1 MERRDFAMMLEFL
14 VESSL
19 AVQPS
24 MVEVNLYESIC
35 RCLWS
40 AISGSCVSERDI
52 DELIAG
58 GGHVTSHDVSVTL
71 KDRLTQWRL
80 SSWYLLLVTDF
91 DANIRDCLLNKWVG
105 DVSWIVDGA
114 CRLKVVEVAILGHS
128 LMVNV
133 VALYRHVVARGNG
146 HTHGQSQ
153 AQKWL
158 CAESIRILTDRL
170 EVWLI
175 QENPDDNDDHIN
187 ELLTILTDILLLSAD
202 REIELVSSQTFVN
215 NIINFL
221 YTNLSKISQELVT
234 SKPVDII
241 KWYDCVH
248 LLHSIHLKLKEGS
261 SESLELSQLMQY
273 AWQTLCTT
281 IECVSTYHTQICTS
295 ILLQNNTT
303 DYQRPHVDFT
313 LQMWNFYLNSIRHDM
328 MCNHPTPSHPALS
341 HPTPSHPATIIFTT
355 VVNKTLKLL
364 SSQVINKSHSIN
376 SLMDITTLLL
386 IVSQHLPTIT
396 HPLTDNSCE
405 LNEIIAYCRCLAGH
419 LSSTGS
425 VDENWQD
432 CLPLV
437 EFGIPS
443 VHSHGEKMDELISR
457 LCHLPYTCHQL
468 ILKII
473 MSDNDG
479 LIKKQMVNV
488 SPPLFTSLADILI
501 HCDQLDRL
509 FTQCNVDIFEV
520 DEVSK
525 TAVQWLK
532 ENLCDTIIRLLT
544 DAAVEYAVTSI
555 TGTNDDITNEII
567 LKFFK
572 SFTAA
577 VIDID
582 HQIATVLNHYMT
594 TCTDDGSVS
603 SKFAPIQLVFGQ
615 IFNDVVSIPS
625 ALISSDNALITHWN
639 KFTDIILA
647 FFPPVN
653 QVNQLLMDQHMSHE
667 VVTTIQSLMATLQ
680 DDFTLKYSHH
690 NSLGSPHPSEC
701 CHLDYMILA
710 DSINLHP
717 CGRKAFI
724 TIDNWIKH
732 NKDGLLSLVTSSA
745 NGVESIPTHPL
756 SLSASPIDQFDPVA
770 ACNRLGSKGNF
781 KMILDLFNRTS

>member
-114 CRLKVVEVAILGHS
+114 CRLKVVEVAIIGHS

-146 HTHGQSQ
+146 HTHGHAQ
-153 AQKWL
+153 AQQWL
-158 CAESIRILTDRL
+158 CAESIRIMTDRL

-328 MCNHPTPSHPALS
+328 MSCNHHTPSNLTPSHPTPSHPTPSHPTPS

-364 SSQVINKSHSIN
+364 SSQVINKSHSIK
-376 SLMDITTLLL
+376 
-386 IVSQHLPTIT
+386 
-396 HPLTDNSCE
+396 
-405 LNEIIAYCRCLAGH
+405 
-419 LSSTGS
+419 S
-425 VDENWQD
+425 V
-432 CLPLV
+432 C
-437 EFGIPS
+437 
-443 VHSHGEKMDELISR
+443 
-457 LCHLPYTCHQL
+457 
-468 ILKII
+468 
-473 MSDNDG
+473 
-479 LIKKQMVNV
+479 
-488 SPPLFTSLADILI
+488 
-501 HCDQLDRL
+501 
-509 FTQCNVDIFEV
+509 
-520 DEVSK
+520 
-525 TAVQWLK
+525 
-532 ENLCDTIIRLLT
+532 
-544 DAAVEYAVTSI
+544 
-555 TGTNDDITNEII
+555 
-567 LKFFK
+567 
-572 SFTAA
+572 
-577 VIDID
+577 
-582 HQIATVLNHYMT
+582 
-594 TCTDDGSVS
+594 
-603 SKFAPIQLVFGQ
+603 
-615 IFNDVVSIPS
+615 PS
-625 ALISSDNALITHWN
+625 ALLMY
-639 KFTDIILA
+639 
-647 FFPPVN
+647 
-653 QVNQLLMDQHMSHE
+653 LLTAH
-667 VVTTIQSLMATLQ
+667 
-680 DDFTLKYSHH
+680 
-690 NSLGSPHPSEC
+690 
-701 CHLDYMILA
+701 
-710 DSINLHP
+710 
-717 CGRKAFI
+717 
-724 TIDNWIKH
+724 
-732 NKDGLLSLVTSSA
+732 
-745 NGVESIPTHPL
+745 
-756 SLSASPIDQFDPVA
+756 
-770 ACNRLGSKGNF
+770 
-781 KMILDLFNRTS
+781 